1 LNMLSSLPS
10 EIVKGIRLTL
20 VFGLITGLIYP
31 LFVTGVSQIVFPS
44 QANGSLVKDS
54 KGQVVGSS
62 LIGQSF
68 DPTNSTYF
76 HGRPSATVDPV
87 TGSPLPYAANNS
99 GGSNLGPSSRV
110 LIDRVSAEAARLKGT
125 EYNVPSAGVPAD
137 SVTTSFSG
145 LDPDISVAYAKLQA
159 ERVARVR
166 GLQPAKVQALV
177 DKYTQG
183 RVLFVFGQPRVNV
196 LQLNLALDNGEAG

>member
-1 LNMLSSLPS
+1 
-10 EIVKGIRLTL
+10 
-20 VFGLITGLIYP
+20 
-31 LFVTGVSQIVFPS
+31 
-44 QANGSLVKDS
+44 
-54 KGQVVGSS
+54 
-62 LIGQSF
+62 
-68 DPTNSTYF
+68 
-76 HGRPSATVDPV
+76 
-87 TGSPLPYAANNS
+87 
-99 GGSNLGPSSRV
+99 
-110 LIDRVSAEAARLKGT
+110 LIDRVSAEAARLKGS

-177 DKYTQG
+177 DRYTQG